1 MEEMVGIGLAGLSA
15 VTTNV
20 GFLLRHRGAVMVE
33 DVDPRHLVHSA
44 VVLFR
49 SKWWTIG
56 FALAIVAYL
65 LHASALTLVSLSAIQ
80 AVLAAGIVV
89 MAVLAERFFGLD
101 VGPRQWIGVGLAS
114 AGLIGLALTADVEWG
129 QGTTD
134 YHPAA
139 MIGFCAALTAA
150 GLVTLVIGWRA
161 RHGVLLAVAT
171 GLLLTVTHVAFKAA
185 SGKADGGLL
194 PVLERPYAYVVVVG
208 GVVAFFA
215 SARSLQLGPAVPVIA
230 VTAITGNACAIAGGI
245 VVFGDTLGSGPV
257 AIVFRVLAFAL
268 VIGASTLIPGPLRG
282 ARTIRR
288 RARGPRQ
295 RARRY
300 PAEPARPAA

>member
-114 AGLIGLALTADVEWG
+114 AGLIGLALTADVESG

-215 SARSLQLGPAVPVIA
+215 SARSLQVGPAVPVIA

-288 RARGPRQ
+288 RARAPRQ

>member
-1 MEEMVGIGLAGLSA
+1 MEETVGIGLAGLSA
-15 VTTNV
+15 LTTNV
-20 GFLLRHRGAVMVE
+20 GFLLRHRGAVAVE
-33 DVDPRHLVHSA
+33 DVNPRHLVHSA

-89 MAVLAERFFGLD
+89 MAVLAERCFGLE
-101 VGPRQWIGVGLAS
+101 VGPRQWVGVGLAS
-114 AGLIGLALTADVEWG
+114 AGLIGLALTADVESG

-134 YHPAA
+134 YDPAA
-139 MIGFCAALTAA
+139 MIGFSAALTAA
-150 GLVTLVIGWRA
+150 GLTTLVIGWRA
-161 RHGVLLAVAT
+161 RQGVLLAVAT
-171 GLLLTVTHVAFKAA
+171 GLLLTVTHIAFKAA
-185 SGKADGGLL
+185 SGKADSGLL
-194 PVLERPYAYVVVVG
+194 PVLERPYAYVVVAG

-230 VTAITGNACAIAGGI
+230 VTAIVGNACAIAAGI

-268 VIGASTLIPGPLRG
+268 VIGASTLIPGPLR
-282 ARTIRR
+282 ARTTRR
-288 RARGPRQ
+288 RGPARPQ